1 MVDQGVHH
9 TLLLKLMP
17 MMLMIFLDY
26 AMTITMM
33 MTVTKEASLSH
44 DKATWGLGNEYK
56 VRRLLT
62 ISNRGSG
69 DDNDND
75 DEYDDNDYDDE
86 EYHDDNL

>member
-44 DKATWGLGNEYK
+44 DKATCGLGNEYK

-62 ISNRGSG
+62 ISNRGG
-69 DDNDND
+69 DDDNDND
-75 DEYDDNDYDDE
+75 D
-86 EYHDDNL
+86 